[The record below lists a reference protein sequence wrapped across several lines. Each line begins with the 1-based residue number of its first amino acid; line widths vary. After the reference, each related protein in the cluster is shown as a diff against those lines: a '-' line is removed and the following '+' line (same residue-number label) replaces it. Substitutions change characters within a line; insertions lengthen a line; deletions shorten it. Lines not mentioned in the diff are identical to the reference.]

1 MVELKDQQ
9 DCNLMNQESSNDN
22 LLLIVD
28 HRNNSC
34 DVHTFRFWIEQES
47 WDIYKSKKP
56 LEVKKFSQLLIY
68 SITFTLTNY
77 LSLRKPQGRRQNSCR
92 SLATCKLKPKAVE
105 YPRLLSPPTTK
116 SIGACHSSKFVAL

>member
-1 MVELKDQQ
+1 MVEPKDQQ

-47 WDIYKSKKP
+47 WDIYKSKKT
-56 LEVKKFSQLLIY
+56 LEVKNVFSVTDLLHYFY
-68 SITFTLTNY
+68 SN
-77 LSLRKPQGRRQNSCR
+77 
-92 SLATCKLKPKAVE
+92 
-105 YPRLLSPPTTK
+105 
-116 SIGACHSSKFVAL
+116 